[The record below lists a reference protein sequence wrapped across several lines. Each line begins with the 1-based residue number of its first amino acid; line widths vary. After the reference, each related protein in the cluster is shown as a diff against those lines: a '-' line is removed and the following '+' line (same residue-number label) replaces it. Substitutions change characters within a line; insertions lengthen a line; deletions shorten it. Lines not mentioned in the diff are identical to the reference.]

1 MVLWLIRYEMNTRNI
16 LRYFIGREQTIYDS
30 ITYLLKKL
38 TKDNLSVTEDIYL
51 SIYLSISLQKLC

>member
-38 TKDNLSVTEDIYL
+38 TKDNLSVT
-51 SIYLSISLQKLC
+51 